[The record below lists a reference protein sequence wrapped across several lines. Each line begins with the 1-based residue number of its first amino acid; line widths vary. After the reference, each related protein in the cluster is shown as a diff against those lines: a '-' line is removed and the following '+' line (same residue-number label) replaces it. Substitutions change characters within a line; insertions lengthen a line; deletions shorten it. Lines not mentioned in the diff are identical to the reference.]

1 MARKPSKALKVR
13 APEQAGENHEANAR
27 GRSAAGTTAG
37 VARAAAA
44 APVCRRAGLG
54 ER

>member
-1 MARKPSKALKVR
+1 MARKPSKALQSVR
-13 APEQAGENHEANAR
+13 SSKRARTTKPTPEVEAQQEPQPE
-27 GRSAAGTTAG
+27 